1 MISIILQYTLIIVN
15 IRKKNC
21 RNRQIDSA
29 VFGDYINKKRQHLL
43 PFDYF
48 LIKNINTVSIIRNA
62 KLKAE
67 KSFT

>member
-1 MISIILQYTLIIVN
+1 MIIIILQYTLIIVN

-29 VFGDYINKKRQHLL
+29 VFGDYINKKRQRLL